1 MEQAFTNHHPL
12 GFGNRIDPTHRS
24 YVLRSHVRTINLCY
38 VRSVQPLAGVVMECF
53 GHAARRGRE
62 RDRMEWLLP
71 GEALMKHLF
80 HKYEQTETEGS
91 GIGSKLMVWLV
102 DVSGRIYMFIN
113 FISSCGAAF
122 LHIYIYILRSAVYL
136 IWEAKKLWSSTFFC
150 QTCWFQKLRYPSLG
164 TRSHCHRPQVWWFR
178 WAPKDILGCQCHL
191 LRKPCQSVFGV
202 FGVLC

>member
-1 MEQAFTNHHPL
+1 
-12 GFGNRIDPTHRS
+12 
-24 YVLRSHVRTINLCY
+24 
-38 VRSVQPLAGVVMECF
+38 MECF

-122 LHIYIYILRSAVYL
+122 LHIYIY
-136 IWEAKKLWSSTFFC
+136 
-150 QTCWFQKLRYPSLG
+150 
-164 TRSHCHRPQVWWFR
+164 
-178 WAPKDILGCQCHL
+178 
-191 LRKPCQSVFGV
+191 
-202 FGVLC
+202 